1 MAKTHIVAEKDEFTN
16 GENDVPASP
25 DLCLQ
30 NTPFSACP
38 AHTANENASVDLNV
52 RISFSTLRRTPRKA
66 RPARRRWDVGSGLD
80 SKSSDPLSQVEHTP
94 LEETEFTFSFPARPS
109 QHTEYSQISNER
121 TIAELHRVILKLRV
135 SNAAKQRELL
145 SADEMFQA
153 LQERVDRIDENF
165 REFCGNVEESYAKL
179 ERAMSAV
186 LVEVRS
192 SLVQ

>member
-16 GENDVPASP
+16 SKNDVPATP

-30 NTPFSACP
+30 NAPPSACP
-38 AHTANENASVDLNV
+38 AHTANENASFDLNV
-52 RISFSTLRRTPRKA
+52 HISFSTPRRTPRKA

-94 LEETEFTFSFPARPS
+94 LEETEFTFSFPDLLRT
-109 QHTEYSQISNER
+109 HYSRAPPRNPQ
-121 TIAELHRVILKLRV
+121 ARV

-145 SADEMFQA
+145 SVDEMFQA
-153 LQERVDRIDENF
+153 LKERVDRIDENF

>member
-16 GENDVPASP
+16 SENDVPASP

-30 NTPFSACP
+30 DTPSSACP
-38 AHTANENASVDLNV
+38 AHTANENATVDLNV
-52 RISFSTLRRTPRKA
+52 HISFSTPRRTLRKA
-66 RPARRRWDVGSGLD
+66 RLARRRWDVGSGSD
-80 SKSSDPLSQVEHTP
+80 SKSSGPSSQVEHTP
-94 LEETEFTFSFPARPS
+94 FEETEFTFSFP
-109 QHTEYSQISNER
+109 
-121 TIAELHRVILKLRV
+121 AELHRVILKLRV

-179 ERAMSAV
+179 ERTMSAV
-186 LVEVRS
+186 LAA
-192 SLVQ
+192 